1 MHSITLQEIPYQAN
15 SEILF
20 EAVRDLP
27 EAVWLD
33 SGKPRSTQGRYDIIS
48 AAPDALIET
57 RGNLSTV
64 SDSSGTSTSEQDPF
78 ELAQQLLEP
87 LQPFDNSLC
96 NSPFVGGLIGYF
108 GLLFLN
114 HPHHFVNGPFSSV
127 AKAYLFFQCSV

>member
-27 EAVWLD
+27 DAVWLD

-108 GLLFLN
+108 GYDLGRRLIDLEERTE
-114 HPHHFVNGPFSSV
+114 
-127 AKAYLFFQCSV
+127 A